1 MARFGGNE
9 FTGFSVPLVFEG
21 RYFVMEPGDPVLIT
35 VFLERNGQLVFEV
48 LKNQPAKNEITE
60 VSMTAV
66 GIVTVSEK
74 GGRGFLYKVR
84 PGAETSVVFG
94 TLQGEEVT
102 ARITDR
108 MIQVGGI
115 RVENCQFD
123 GPMAGV
129 VVRAD
134 GGTGIGAPIP
144 DIVQQWLAA
153 R

>member
-1 MARFGGNE
+1 MLKLSK
-9 FTGFSVPLVFEG
+9 SVKAL
-21 RYFVMEPGDPVLIT
+21 Y
-35 VFLERNGQLVFEV
+35 
-48 LKNQPAKNEITE
+48 A
-60 VSMTAV
+60 SAV
-66 GIVTVSEK
+66 TNTQR
-74 GGRGFLYKVR
+74 GRGFLYKVR

-102 ARITDR
+102 ARFTDR

-123 GPMAGV
+123 GSMAGV